1 MDCTVLILACHVAVR
16 NVNLSKNVI
25 RDRMRTNAK
34 PPSSFD
40 LSTQGAFRH
49 SIERRSPVFWQR
61 SVIHTITAVKLK
73 KKKNSFGHGNKPLRS
88 LCGQKD
94 CETETLWRRL
104 KAEFFPINLQP
115 TTRNSEVV

>member
-34 PPSSFD
+34 HPSSFD

-73 KKKNSFGHGNKPLRS
+73 KKKS
-88 LCGQKD
+88 LLVTVTSRYAACVD
-94 CETETLWRRL
+94 RRTVRL
-104 KAEFFPINLQP
+104 KH
-115 TTRNSEVV
+115 